1 MISLKNI
8 SFKYQNDDEEN
19 NNLELNNI
27 DLDIKKGEV
36 VLICGESGCG
46 KTTITRLLNGLI
58 PHYYEGELNGDVSV
72 CDLDIKNV
80 LLEELSLKVGSVFQ
94 NPRTQFFNVNTTDE
108 LAFGC
113 ENAGMNPKE
122 ICKRV
127 NDVITPL
134 DLKDL
139 LERSI
144 FELSGGEKQRIA
156 CGSVAALLPEI
167 IVMDEPSSNL
177 DIASISKL
185 AKIIKQWKDAG
196 KTIIIAEHRL
206 HYLMDIATR
215 VIYMDNG
222 EIKNDFDVE
231 EFKKID
237 GKKLNEMGLRQL
249 TPKSFKCQHCSKC
262 EQKIVLKNFY
272 KKYEQRCVLNIDKLE
287 IKKGSIVAIL
297 GDNGA
302 GKTTF
307 VQNLCGLVKKPSGM
321 MECNRKSLSGNKRC
335 KEFFMVMQDVNHQLF
350 TESVEEEIKLSF
362 DNYDDCHAKKVL
374 NSLNLN
380 KFYKTH
386 PMALSGGQKQRV
398 AIACAVVSGREYLIF
413 DEPTSGLDYRHMLE
427 VSNILRS
434 LADEGKTILIVTHDP
449 ELVSNTC
456 NHVCLLEKGKVKW
469 MKEASQC
476 ENWLKEY
483 FNLCI

>member
-1 MISLKNI
+1 LISLKNI
-8 SFKYQNDDEEN
+8 SFKYQNDEDEN
-19 NNLELNNI
+19 NSLELNNI
-27 DLDIKKGEV
+27 NLNIKKGEV

-46 KTTITRLLNGLI
+46 KTTVTRLLNGLI
-58 PHYYEGELNGDVSV
+58 PHYYEGELSGDVSV
-72 CDLDIKNV
+72 CGLDIKNV

-127 NDVITPL
+127 NDVISPL
-134 DLKDL
+134 DLTDL

-177 DIASISKL
+177 DIASIAKL
-185 AKIIKQWKDAG
+185 AKIIKQWKNAG

-206 HYLMDIATR
+206 HYLMDIASR
-215 VIYMDNG
+215 VIYMVNG
-222 EIKNDFDVE
+222 QIKNDFDVE
-231 EFKKID
+231 EFKKIE

-249 TPKSFKCQHCSKC
+249 TPKSFKCKHCNKC
-262 EQKIVLKNFY
+262 EQKIILKNFY
-272 KKYEQRCVLNIDKLE
+272 KKYEQRCVLNIDRLE
-287 IKKGSIVAIL
+287 IPKGSVVAIL

-307 VQNLCGLVKKPSGM
+307 VQNLCGLVKKPSGI
-321 MECNRKSLSGNKRC
+321 MECNKKSISGNKRC

-350 TESVEEEIKLSF
+350 TDSVEEEIKLSF
-362 DNYDDCHAKKVL
+362 DKYDDCHAKKVL
-374 NSLNLN
+374 NSLNLQ

-427 VSNILRS
+427 VSNILKE
-434 LADEGKTILIVTHDP
+434 LANEGKTILIVTHDP

-456 NHVCLLEKGKVKW
+456 NHVCFLQKGKVKW
-469 MKEASQC
+469 MKEAIKC